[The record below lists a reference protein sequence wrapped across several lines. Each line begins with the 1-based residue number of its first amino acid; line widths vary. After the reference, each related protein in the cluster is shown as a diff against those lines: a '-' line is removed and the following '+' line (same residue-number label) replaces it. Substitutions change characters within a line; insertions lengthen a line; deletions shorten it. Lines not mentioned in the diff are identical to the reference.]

1 MNWLGIL
8 PILMGIIHLIYSI
21 WCKDKITYYNK
32 RFARKTAMTIIKPKE
47 FFRMQLK
54 FAILNSVYIIV
65 AGIVI
70 IIFNIANIFVILS
83 IGGFHFVNLVLV
95 IQSKMK
101 GYTYYE

>member
-8 PILMGIIHLIYSI
+8 PILIGVIYLIYSV
-21 WCKDKITYYNK
+21 CHRDKITYYNK
-32 RFARKTAMTIIKPKE
+32 RFARKTAMTIIKPRE

-54 FAILNSVYIIV
+54 FAILNSMYLAV

-70 IIFNIANIFVILS
+70 ITFNISNIFVILS
-83 IGGFHFVNLVLV
+83 IGGFHFINLILV

>member
-8 PILMGIIHLIYSI
+8 SILMGIIHLIYSI

-32 RFARKTAMTIIKPKE
+32 RFARKTEMTIIKPRE

-54 FAILNSVYIIV
+54 FAILNSVYLAV

-70 IIFNIANIFVILS
+70 ITFNISNIFVILS
-83 IGGFHFVNLVLV
+83 IGGFHFINLILV

>member
-21 WCKDKITYYNK
+21 WCKDKIAYYNK
-32 RFARKTAMTIIKPKE
+32 KIERKTAMTIIKPRE

-54 FAILNSVYIIV
+54 FGILNSVYLIV

-70 IIFNIANIFVILS
+70 IVFNIANIFVILS

>member
-8 PILMGIIHLIYSI
+8 PILIGVVYLIYSI
-21 WCKDKITYYNK
+21 CYRDKITYYNK
-32 RFARKTAMTIIKPKE
+32 RFARKTAMTIIKPRE
-47 FFRMQLK
+47 FFRIQLK
-54 FAILNSVYIIV
+54 FAILNSAYLIV

-70 IIFNIANIFVILS
+70 MIFNVSNIFVILS
-83 IGGFHFVNLVLV
+83 IGGFHFINLILV

>member
-32 RFARKTAMTIIKPKE
+32 RFARKTEMTIIKPRE

-54 FAILNSVYIIV
+54 FAILNSVYLAV

-70 IIFNIANIFVILS
+70 ITFNISNIFVILS
-83 IGGFHFVNLVLV
+83 IGGFHFIKLILV

>member
-32 RFARKTAMTIIKPKE
+32 RFARKTEMTIIKPRE
-47 FFRMQLK
+47 FFSMQLK
-54 FAILNSVYIIV
+54 FVILNSVYLAV

-70 IIFNIANIFVILS
+70 ITFNISNIFVILS
-83 IGGFHFVNLVLV
+83 IGGFHFINLILV

>member
-1 MNWLGIL
+1 
-8 PILMGIIHLIYSI
+8 
-21 WCKDKITYYNK
+21 
-32 RFARKTAMTIIKPKE
+32 
-47 FFRMQLK
+47 MQLK
-54 FAILNSVYIIV
+54 FAILNSVYLII

-70 IIFNIANIFVILS
+70 IVFNIANIFVILS

>member
-8 PILMGIIHLIYSI
+8 PILIGVVYLIYSI
-21 WCKDKITYYNK
+21 CYRDKITYYNK
-32 RFARKTAMTIIKPKE
+32 RSARKTAMTIIKPRE

-54 FAILNSVYIIV
+54 FAILNSAYLII

-70 IIFNIANIFVILS
+70 IVFNVSNIFVILS
-83 IGGFHFVNLVLV
+83 IGGFHFINFILV

>member
-8 PILMGIIHLIYSI
+8 PILIGVVYLIYSI
-21 WCKDKITYYNK
+21 CYRDKITYYNK
-32 RFARKTAMTIIKPKE
+32 RFVRKTAMTIIKPRE
-47 FFRMQLK
+47 FFRIQLK
-54 FAILNSVYIIV
+54 FAILNSAYLIV

-70 IIFNIANIFVILS
+70 MIFNVSNIFVILS
-83 IGGFHFVNLVLV
+83 IGGFHFINLILV